1 MTARDTEVKFL
12 TAAVNCQPV
21 CIAVAQMRP
30 TATNVARSVVCVFVS
45 GTPESPTE
53 TAETNRDA
61 VLGMQWGSVGP
72 KNRVSDRVQVGAT

>member
-30 TATNVARSVVCVFVS
+30 TATNVARSVVCVFVC
-45 GTPESPTE
+45 
-53 TAETNRDA
+53 
-61 VLGMQWGSVGP
+61 VGNTGEP
-72 KNRVSDRVQVGAT
+72 YRNG